1 MFVQLSSVVSANIY
15 RQSDAPRYRRG
26 NQVLISI
33 SCVNL
38 LVLYPGTKL
47 YYIWRNKQRDR
58 VWNAMTPEEQAHY
71 LTTTKD
77 VGNRRLDFR
86 FAH

>member
-1 MFVQLSSVVSANIY
+1 MQLSSVMAANVY
-15 RQSDAPRYRRG
+15 HQDDAPRYCRG
-26 NQVLISI
+26 NAVLISI

-47 YYIWRNKQRDR
+47 YYLWRNKQRNR
-58 VWNAMTPEEQAHY
+58 IWNTMTTEEQAQY
-71 LTTTKD
+71 LATTKD